1 MQVYPQTMRGE
12 ENLETT
18 LSRPSIYTAEKMTS
32 IMRIDHSA
40 ESRKIEKPILKAID
54 STVTLDSQPYLSH

>member
-40 ESRKIEKPILKAID
+40 ESRKIEKPI
-54 STVTLDSQPYLSH
+54 